1 MREEGFDEHL
11 GGQPEALRRAVCK
24 AMAYRPEDRF
34 QTAESFADA
43 LEAIGAQVAPVASSE
58 DAATRIWDRP
68 NGRQPADAAAPA
80 TGAMSSAMPG
90 WLFVLISVA
99 VALAI
104 VGAALIAFHRWV
116 S

>member
-1 MREEGFDEHL
+1 
-11 GGQPEALRRAVCK
+11 
-24 AMAYRPEDRF
+24 
-34 QTAESFADA
+34 
-43 LEAIGAQVAPVASSE
+43 
-58 DAATRIWDRP
+58 
-68 NGRQPADAAAPA
+68 
-80 TGAMSSAMPG
+80 MSSAMPG